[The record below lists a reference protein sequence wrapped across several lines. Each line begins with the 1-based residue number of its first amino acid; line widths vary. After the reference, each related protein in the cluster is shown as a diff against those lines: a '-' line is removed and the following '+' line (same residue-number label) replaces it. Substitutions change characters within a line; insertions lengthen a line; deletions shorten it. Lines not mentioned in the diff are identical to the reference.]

1 MATES
6 TTLEQT
12 YTDLDTKN
20 WFRTLLGEG
29 AQGQVK
35 DVGDA
40 ENLNLSKVEDHLPR
54 TELLGAIAIQ
64 SRFKNRLTYVAKTD
78 TWYLWDG
85 RVHTPCVG
93 DGAALKVTTQL
104 FFAVSNALS
113 VVKAK
118 IELQAAHMKA
128 SGIQN
133 ADAEAKKILKKWD
146 TEWRDHRNFRDDLTK
161 DRVQRSVTAQLKRLL
176 DVGNDHYESN
186 PDSDDRR
193 YFVIEN
199 GVYDMEA
206 VRKDRRFDLLP
217 HDAARH
223 VYRMWN
229 LSEYVGAEA
238 PDLYHFLE
246 TSIADASQAR
256 FFSKS
261 VALACM
267 GAPTTTRTI
276 LSLQGARHSGK
287 SMINRVLNKMV
298 ARDTFVVEPDRA
310 AVVDRAAKKS
320 HARYP
325 MREARYLA
333 FAEIVDELD
342 REFILKYTGGDKYDV
357 EQKYVA
363 ADQVYPQGI
372 MFFVSNHPL
381 NVDKTDEAMFE
392 RVAPINFPR
401 SFDGLE
407 NPVDVDLEQKIVAA
421 GSGFLEWMKASY
433 LAYLAEGLDKSDSM
447 EALKLAE
454 REDEYSV
461 FQFVKDR
468 MESGLLKEDREAE
481 AKDCISVVELFVSY
495 KNWYVEMDVPQS
507 KRLKRKD
514 FGNEISRVYPK
525 VQYQR
530 VHFAGLALVHAYA
543 GRI

>member
-1 MATES
+1 MATETS
-6 TTLEQT
+6 ILENT
-12 YTDLDTKN
+12 YADLDISN
-20 WFRTLLGEG
+20 WFRTLLGQG
-29 AQGQVK
+29 TPAQPK
-35 DVGDA
+35 DVTDL
-40 ENLNLSKVEDHLPR
+40 ESLSLNAVEDNLPR
-54 TELLGAIAIQ
+54 TELLGAMAIQ
-64 SRFKNRLTYVAKTD
+64 TRFKNRLTYVAKTD

-85 RVHTPCVG
+85 RIHTPCVG

-104 FFAVSNALS
+104 FFAVTDALAI
-113 VVKAK
+113 VKK
-118 IELQAAHMKA
+118 KLELQAAHMKA
-128 SGIQN
+128 SGTQN
-133 ADAEAKKILKKWD
+133 ADTEARKIMKKWD
-146 TEWRDHRNFRDDLTK
+146 TEWKDFRNFRDDLTK
-161 DRVQRSVTAQLKRLL
+161 DRVQRSVTSQLKRLL

-186 PDSDDRR
+186 PDADDRR

-206 VRKDRRFDLLP
+206 VRRDHRFDLLP
-217 HDAARH
+217 HDASRH

-229 LSEYVGAEA
+229 LSEAVGAEA

-256 FFSKS
+256 FFSKA

-287 SMINRVLNKMV
+287 SMINRVLNKIV
-298 ARDTFVVEPDRA
+298 DRDTFVVEPDRA

-401 SFDGLE
+401 TFDGLE
-407 NPVDVDLEQKIVAA
+407 NPVDVDLENKIVAA

-468 MESGLLKEDREAE
+468 IESGLLKESREAE
-481 AKDCISVVELFVSY
+481 TKDCISVVELFVSY
-495 KNWYVEMDVPQS
+495 KNWYVEMDVPHS
-507 KRLKRKD
+507 KRLKRGEFVK
-514 FGNEISRVYPK
+514 EISRVYPK
-525 VQYQR
+525 DSYQK
-530 VHFAGLALVHAYA
+530 VHFSGLVLAHAYA
-543 GRI
+543 GRV